1 MRYDEK
7 SGIILISLTELI
19 TLSLCRLASESAA
32 DGEEFAPRPIEEHLR
47 KNYTASD
54 TENIAHEF
62 EEAGHRFRLLCEAD
76 EWREDGFLLLRRL
89 PCDPTAPSKEVVR
102 RLRGE
107 TFALAH
113 LYFLAH
119 PEKSEVKATVLR
131 FGAQASAWVKDE
143 ETVTKKDAEK
153 FFARLVSCLGRAGS
167 EEVRRV
173 SERLPTLRSLRFP
186 FPSVRTSQKDLIDAV
201 WRTVK
206 RHGRLYACAPTGTG
220 KTAAV
225 LYPALRAL
233 GDGLTERVFY
243 LTPTGTASLVA
254 VSALERFTKAGA
266 KLRAVLLTAK
276 ERICA
281 RKAVC
286 RELGSTCRLG
296 RKNGESEEE
305 AAAALLAKEMTV
317 IGPKEIREVAA
328 AYGVCPYELSLRYSL
343 FCDVIVG
350 DYNYLFD
357 PAVALRRYF
366 DRPGHYTFLIDEAH
380 DLVERAREIASASLS
395 SEEISAF
402 SCALRTLE
410 RSEADAVAERIE
422 RAYMRTLRVLEGEQS
437 YTDAE
442 GVAHTFHSNKQT
454 PEELQLAIE
463 TSSETVVRLAAD
475 RTLPYE
481 AREILRRSFYPLRD
495 LARAANAYDAHYE
508 SFYERHGEGLLLR
521 LICLDPG
528 SFIDTRLAAG
538 DSAVLF
544 SATLDPLDY
553 YRTVLGGGRQSEEL
567 LLDSPFDGEHLAV
580 AVTDRISTRYV
591 DREESAH
598 EIAAMIEATANGQVG
613 NYLVF
618 CPSYAY
624 LDTLSAAFRARCPK
638 VRCLMSPRT
647 PDRRAREA
655 FLSEFK
661 ENPTETLVGFAVT
674 GGVFAE
680 GIDLVG
686 TRLIGAVVVGVSLPQ
701 PSPERD
707 AMTAYYDE
715 IYERGKEFSYIY
727 PGMNRVL
734 QAAGRVIRTEE
745 DRGVLVLIDDRFRE
759 PLYRRMIPS
768 HWRGLKFV
776 GDANALSYVVKKF
789 WKE

>member
-7 SGIILISLTELI
+7 SGIILISLGELI
-19 TLSLCRLASESAA
+19 TLSLCKLASESAG
-32 DGEEFAPRPIEEHLR
+32 DGEEFAPRPIEEHLK
-47 KNYTASD
+47 KNHTAAE
-54 TENIAHEF
+54 THEIAYGF
-62 EEAGHRFRLLCEAD
+62 EEAGHRFRLLAEAD

-107 TFALAH
+107 CFALAH
-113 LYFLAH
+113 LYFLEH
-119 PEKSEVKATVLR
+119 PDKNEVTATVLR
-131 FGAQASAWVKDE
+131 FGAQASAPLKDS
-143 ETVTKKDAEK
+143 ETVTKKDAAK
-153 FFARLVSCLGRAGS
+153 FFARLVSCLGSVGT

-173 SERLPTLRSLRFP
+173 SERLPTLRTLRFP
-186 FPSVRTSQKDLIDAV
+186 FPAVRASQKDLIDAV

-206 RHGRLYACAPTGTG
+206 RRGRLYACAPTGTG

-254 VSALERFTKAGA
+254 AAALERFAHAGA
-266 KLRAVLLTAK
+266 KLRTVLLSAK

-281 RKAVC
+281 RGAVC
-286 RELGSTCRLG
+286 RDLHPTCRLG
-296 RKNGESEEE
+296 RRNGETEEN
-305 AAAALLAKEMTV
+305 AVSALLAKEMTV
-317 IGPKEIREVAA
+317 IGPREIRETAA

-343 FCDVIVG
+343 FCDVIVA

-380 DLVERAREIASASLS
+380 DLVERAREIASASLT
-395 SEEISAF
+395 SEELSAF
-402 SCALRTLE
+402 STALRALA
-410 RSEADAVAERIE
+410 RSEADAVAERVE
-422 RAYMRTLRVLEGEQS
+422 RAYLRTLSVLEGERV

-442 GVAHTFHSNKQT
+442 GTEHAFLSNKQV
-454 PEELQLAIE
+454 PEELMLAVDG
-463 TSSETVVRLAAD
+463 SSETVARLTAD
-475 RTLPYE
+475 RSLPYE
-481 AREILRRSFYPLRD
+481 AREVLRRAYYPLRD
-495 LARAANAYDAHYE
+495 ISRAAECYDLHYE
-508 SFYERHGEGLLLR
+508 TFYERHGTGFTLR
-521 LICLDPG
+521 LLCLDPG
-528 SFIDTRLAAG
+528 AYVDTRLSLG

-580 AVTDRISTRYV
+580 AVTDRISTRYA
-591 DREESAH
+591 DREASAQ
-598 EIAAMIEATANGQVG
+598 EIAEMIEATVNGRVG

-624 LDTLSAAFRARCPK
+624 LDTLQAAFRLRCPHI
-638 VRCLMSPRT
+638 RCVMSPRAA
-647 PDRRAREA
+647 DRRAREA
-655 FLSEFK
+655 FLAEFK
-661 ENPTETLVGFAVT
+661 EDPTESLVGFAVT

-715 IYERGKEFSYIY
+715 IYERGKEFAYIY

-768 HWRGLKFV
+768 HWRGVKFV

-789 WKE
+789 WRE

>member
-7 SGIILISLTELI
+7 SGIILISLGELI
-19 TLSLCRLASESAA
+19 TLSLCRLTGESAS

-47 KNYTASD
+47 KDHTAAD
-54 TENIAHEF
+54 PYEFAHEF
-62 EEAGHRFRLLCEAD
+62 EEAGHRFRLLAEAD

-107 TFALAH
+107 CFALAH
-113 LYFLAH
+113 LYFLEH
-119 PEKSEVKATVLR
+119 PDKNEVTATVLR
-131 FGAQASAWVKDE
+131 FGAQASAPLKDS
-143 ETVTKKDAEK
+143 ETVTRKDADK
-153 FFARLVSCLGRAGS
+153 FFTRLVSCLASAGA

-173 SERLPTLRSLRFP
+173 SERLPTLRALRFP
-186 FPSVRTSQKDLIDAV
+186 FPSVRTGQKDLIDAV

-206 RHGRLYACAPTGTG
+206 RRGRLYACAPTGTG

-254 VSALERFTKAGA
+254 TAALERFARAGA

-276 ERICA
+276 ERICT
-281 RKAVC
+281 RGAVC
-286 RELGSTCRLG
+286 RELHPSCRLG
-296 RKNGESEEE
+296 RRSGEAEEN
-305 AAAALLAKEMTV
+305 AVNALLAKDKTV
-317 IGPKEIREVAA
+317 IGQREIREVAA

-357 PAVALRRYF
+357 PTVALHRYF

-395 SEEISAF
+395 SEEVAAF
-402 SCALRTLE
+402 SVALRALE
-410 RSEADAVAERIE
+410 RSEADAVAERVE
-422 RAYMRTLRVLEGEQS
+422 RAYARTLSALNGEHI
-437 YTDAE
+437 YTDGE
-442 GVAHTFHSNKQT
+442 GVEHAFLSSKQA
-454 PEELQLAIE
+454 PEELMLAIE
-463 TSSETVVRLAAD
+463 GSSETLARLTAD
-475 RTLPYE
+475 RSLPYE
-481 AREILRRSFYPLRD
+481 AREVLRRAFYPLRD
-495 LARAANAYDAHYE
+495 FTRICVYYDLHYE
-508 SFYERHGEGLLLR
+508 TFYERHGEGRVIRLL
-521 LICLDPG
+521 CLDPG
-528 SFIDTRLAAG
+528 TFVDTRLSQG
-538 DSAVLF
+538 DSAILF

-580 AVTDRISTRYV
+580 AVTDRISTRYA
-591 DREESAH
+591 DREASAH
-598 EIAAMIEATANGQVG
+598 EIAEMIEATARGQVG

-618 CPSYAY
+618 CPSYTY
-624 LDTLSAAFRARCPK
+624 LDNLHSAFRLRCPHIRT
-638 VRCLMSPRT
+638 VMSPRAA
-647 PDRRAREA
+647 DRRAREA
-655 FLSEFK
+655 FLAEFK
-661 ENPTETLVGFAVT
+661 EDPTETLVGFAVT

-715 IYERGKEFSYIY
+715 IYERGKEFAYIY

-734 QAAGRVIRTEE
+734 QAAGRVIRSEE